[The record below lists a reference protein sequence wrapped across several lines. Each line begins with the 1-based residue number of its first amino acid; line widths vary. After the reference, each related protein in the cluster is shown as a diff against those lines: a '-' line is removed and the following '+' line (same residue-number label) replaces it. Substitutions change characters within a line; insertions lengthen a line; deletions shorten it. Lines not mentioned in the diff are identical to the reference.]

1 MNDDRYIIG
10 ADPYASQQRATA
22 LSLGNAEPDE
32 AAVQADCSAGE
43 RGASLVEYAL
53 LMALIVVVCV
63 AAIGALGGTTS
74 EPFSAVQSGFGS

>member
-1 MNDDRYIIG
+1 MNNGWYRTG
-10 ADPYASQQRATA
+10 VEPTASQQSATR
-22 LSLGNAEPDE
+22 LSLGDDGSCGAT
-32 AAVQADCSAGE
+32 ASIDCPTGE